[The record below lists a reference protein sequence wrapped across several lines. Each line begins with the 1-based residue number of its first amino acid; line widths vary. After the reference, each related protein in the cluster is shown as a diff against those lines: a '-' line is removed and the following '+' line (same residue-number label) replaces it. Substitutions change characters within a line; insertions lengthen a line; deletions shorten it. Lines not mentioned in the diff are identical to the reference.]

1 MLPKLMLL
9 SATASGLLLLG
20 MPIGSSQEIAQ
31 PAPKQQVLKED
42 DKAVKRKANRTAN
55 KKAEA
60 KDAK

>member
-1 MLPKLMLL
+1 
-9 SATASGLLLLG
+9 